1 MVGLWVREVV
11 NSVALTRLE
20 LNNMTERYTAIWTLL
35 LSCVSLCTAPATIAQ
50 DPIRVE
56 TKEVL
61 VPVFV
66 IDNARYQDLRSDP
79 ANFFKAIS
87 AGNMQ
92 LAESI
97 TETIVI
103 RGLIASDF
111 RLFED
116 GQLHA
121 VEQCFLST
129 DSHPGHS

>member
-1 MVGLWVREVV
+1 MSPRKSNLAAMVGLWVREVV

-20 LNNMTERYTAIWTLL
+20 LNNMTESYTAIWTLL

-79 ANFFKAIS
+79 KFPANLADKLPRYYVPLVSNNIEFKVT
-87 AGNMQ
+87 GNTQ
-92 LAESI
+92 FKKGEILYAY
-97 TETIVI
+97 
-103 RGLIASDF
+103 
-111 RLFED
+111 FEV
-116 GQLHA
+116 L
-121 VEQCFLST
+121 
-129 DSHPGHS
+129 